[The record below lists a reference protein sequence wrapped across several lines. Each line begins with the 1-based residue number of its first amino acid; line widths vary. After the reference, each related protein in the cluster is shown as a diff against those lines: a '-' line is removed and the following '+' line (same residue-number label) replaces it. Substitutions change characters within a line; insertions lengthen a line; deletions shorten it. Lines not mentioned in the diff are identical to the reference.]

1 MSTLRRSDGSA
12 RSTGV
17 GSLAQVLRDLDELAA
32 LGAEHV
38 VLDTYTGRP
47 VDRRPAADDW
57 RTLDTVAARWHAR
70 Q

>member
-47 VDRRPAADDW
+47 VDRWPAAEDW

>member
-1 MSTLRRSDGSA
+1 
-12 RSTGV
+12 V
-17 GSLAQVLRDLDELAA
+17 RDLDELAA

-47 VDRRPAADDW
+47 VDRRPAAEDW
-57 RTLDTVAARWHAR
+57 RTLDSVAARWHAR